1 MSEEGDDLP
10 WGELDINH
18 LPVPGQH
25 QPVGLRQLADIQ
37 CSLKAVYSFHLSY
50 LSYMLQVWKRG
61 FVKLRKRSVK
71 EILTDV

>member
-37 CSLKAVYSFHLSY
+37 CSLKAVYSFHISY
-50 LSYMLQVWKRG
+50 LSYTGVEARICKIEEEVG
-61 FVKLRKRSVK
+61 
-71 EILTDV
+71 